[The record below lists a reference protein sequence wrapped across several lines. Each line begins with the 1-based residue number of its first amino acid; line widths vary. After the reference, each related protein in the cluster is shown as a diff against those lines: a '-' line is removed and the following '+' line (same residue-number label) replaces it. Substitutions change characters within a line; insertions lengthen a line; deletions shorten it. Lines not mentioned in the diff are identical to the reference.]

1 MDQSA
6 RLGIIGVAGIV
17 FRIKIRNRSRTYSV
31 HAGRQSYGPV
41 VIRAWKKSLA
51 ALVHA
56 ET

>member
-1 MDQSA
+1 MDQSG

-17 FRIKIRNRSRTYSV
+17 FKIKIRNRSRTYSV

-41 VIRAWKKSLA
+41 VIRALKKSLA